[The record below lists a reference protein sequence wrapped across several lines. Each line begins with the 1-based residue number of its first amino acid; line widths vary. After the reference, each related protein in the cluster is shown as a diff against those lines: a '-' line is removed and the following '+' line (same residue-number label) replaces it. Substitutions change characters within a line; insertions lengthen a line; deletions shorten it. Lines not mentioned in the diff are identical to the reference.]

1 MKYLV
6 FDTETSDLPKTKIIS
21 PEKTHLYPYIV
32 QFSYII
38 YDQDK
43 NVMIKKFDQI
53 IKLKPYNVISKD
65 STKFHGITN
74 EISELKGVSLKDVLT
89 EFISDIESI
98 DFIVAHNAGF
108 DLSMV
113 MIELMRMI
121 KEHETNSIINLNL
134 NNQLAKIQGLNNVHC
149 TMRDSVDLCKIEKEN
164 SRGKYYK
171 FPTLSEL
178 HIKLFMVEPKNLHNS
193 LNDILITLRCF
204 IQMKYNEDIFE
215 KNEQL
220 KQLIIGLL

>member
-6 FDTETSDLPKTKIIS
+6 FDTETSDLPKTKIVS
-21 PEKTHLYPYIV
+21 PEKMHLYPYVV

-38 YDQDK
+38 YDQDTNTK
-43 NVMIKKFDQI
+43 IKIFDKI

-89 EFISDIESI
+89 EFLTDIDSI
-98 DFIVAHNAGF
+98 DCLVAHNKEF
-108 DLSMV
+108 DLKMI
-113 MIELMRMI
+113 MIELMRLI
-121 KEHETNSIINLNL
+121 EDEIVPELKLNWE
-134 NNQLAKIQGLNNVHC
+134 NKLAKVQGLSNVRC
-149 TMRDSVDLCKIEKEN
+149 TMRDSIDLCKIEKEN

-178 HIKLFMVEPKNLHNS
+178 HMKLFMVEPKNLHNS

-204 IQMKYNEDIFE
+204 IQMTYNEDIFE
-215 KNEQL
+215 KNQEL
-220 KQLIIGLL
+220 KELIIGLL

>member
-6 FDTETSDLPKTKIIS
+6 FDTETSDLPKTKIVS
-21 PEKTHLYPYIV
+21 PEKMHLYPYVV

-38 YDQDK
+38 YDQDTNTK
-43 NVMIKKFDQI
+43 IKIFDKI

-89 EFISDIESI
+89 EFLTDIDSI
-98 DFIVAHNAGF
+98 DCIVAHNKEF
-108 DLSMV
+108 DLKMI
-113 MIELMRMI
+113 MIELMRLI
-121 KEHETNSIINLNL
+121 EDEIVPELKLNWE
-134 NNQLAKIQGLNNVHC
+134 NKLAKVQGLSNVRC
-149 TMRDSVDLCKIEKEN
+149 TMRDSIDLCKIEKEN

-178 HIKLFMVEPKNLHNS
+178 HMKLFMVEPKNLHNS

-204 IQMKYNEDIFE
+204 IQMTYNEDVFK
-215 KNEQL
+215 KNQEL
-220 KQLIIGLL
+220 KELIIGLL

>member
-21 PEKTHLYPYIV
+21 PEKMHLYPYIV

-38 YDQDK
+38 YDQDTK
-43 NVMIKKFDQI
+43 TLLKKFDKI

-74 EISELKGVSLKDVLT
+74 EISELKGVSLKGVLT
-89 EFISDIESI
+89 EFLTDIDSV
-98 DFIVAHNAGF
+98 DYLVAHNKEF
-108 DLSMV
+108 DLKMI
-113 MIELMRMI
+113 MIELMRLI
-121 KEHETNSIINLNL
+121 KEYEIVPELKLNWE
-134 NNQLAKIQGLNNVHC
+134 NQLEKIQGLNNVHC

-164 SRGKYYK
+164 SRGKYFK

-178 HIKLFMVEPKNLHNS
+178 HMKLFNVEPKNLHNS

-204 IQMKYNEDIFE
+204 IQMVYNEDVFE
-215 KNEQL
+215 KNQEL

>member
-1 MKYLV
+1 MQYLV
-6 FDTETSDLPKTKIIS
+6 FDTETSDLPKTKIVS
-21 PEKTHLYPYIV
+21 PEKMHLYPYVV

-38 YDQDK
+38 YDQDTNTK
-43 NVMIKKFDQI
+43 IKIFDKI

-89 EFISDIESI
+89 EFLTDIDSI
-98 DFIVAHNAGF
+98 DCLVAHNKEF
-108 DLSMV
+108 DLKMI
-113 MIELMRMI
+113 MIELMRLI
-121 KEHETNSIINLNL
+121 EDEIVPELKLNWE
-134 NNQLAKIQGLNNVHC
+134 NKLAKVQGLSNVRC
-149 TMRDSVDLCKIEKEN
+149 TMRDSIDLCKIEKEN

-178 HIKLFMVEPKNLHNS
+178 HMKLFMVEPKNLHNS

-204 IQMKYNEDIFE
+204 IQMTYNEDVFE
-215 KNEQL
+215 KNQEL
-220 KQLIIGLL
+220 KELIIGLL

>member
-6 FDTETSDLPKTKIIS
+6 FDTETSDLPKTKIVS
-21 PEKTHLYPYIV
+21 PEKMHLYPYVV

-38 YDQDK
+38 YDQDTNTK
-43 NVMIKKFDQI
+43 IKIFDKI

-89 EFISDIESI
+89 EFLTDIDSI
-98 DFIVAHNAGF
+98 DCLVAHNKEF
-108 DLSMV
+108 DLKMI
-113 MIELMRMI
+113 MIELMRLI
-121 KEHETNSIINLNL
+121 EDEIVPELKLNWE
-134 NNQLAKIQGLNNVHC
+134 NKLAKVQGLSNVRC
-149 TMRDSVDLCKIEKEN
+149 TMRDSIDLCKIEKEN

-178 HIKLFMVEPKNLHNS
+178 HMKLFMVEPKNLHNS

-204 IQMKYNEDIFE
+204 IQMTYNEDVFE
-215 KNEQL
+215 KNQEL
-220 KQLIIGLL
+220 KELIIGLL